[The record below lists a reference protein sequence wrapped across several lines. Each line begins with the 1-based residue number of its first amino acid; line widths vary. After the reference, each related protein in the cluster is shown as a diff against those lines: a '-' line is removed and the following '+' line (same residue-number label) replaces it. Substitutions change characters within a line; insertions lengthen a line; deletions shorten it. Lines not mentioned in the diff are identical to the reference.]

1 MGPACGTGMVGRIVM
16 FEIDLRSPHIDVNF
30 EQAEEL
36 KELVGIM
43 LVGYGMHRFPLD
55 GDLFEVVASSNRIHK
70 AVDRHHCEDVEQV
83 QLVRRGP
90 EELGGGEEQCGAVD
104 EVGVG
109 RAVNERGCGPLGNV
123 TDVGDHVVAV
133 VRGDSG
139 EREEEGGMV
148 FRRACAVREQEVP
161 SRIVNDQGIAEELD
175 EGPVIALE
183 YGRGDHEVRVLLPQV
198 TKGLLSHREESEL
211 LEGDVED
218 CEDDAYVGVL
228 LVPSPVE
235 VEGVGRPRH
244 HQGTDLGVVVAG
256 CHHRLPVCWGSAC
269 VSN

>member
-1 MGPACGTGMVGRIVM
+1 MGPACGTGMVGRIVI

-43 LVGYGMHRFPLD
+43 LVGYGMHRFALD
-55 GDLFEVVASSNRIHK
+55 GDLFEIVASSNRIHK
-70 AVDRHHCEDVEQV
+70 AVDWHHYCEDVEEV
-83 QLVRRGP
+83 ELVRRGP
-90 EELGGGEEQCGAVD
+90 QELGGGEEQSGAVD

-109 RAVNERGCGPLGNV
+109 RAVNQRGCGPLGNV

-148 FRRACAVREQEVP
+148 FWRPCAVGELEVP
-161 SRIVNDQGIAEELD
+161 SRIGNDQGITEELD

-183 YGRGDHEVRVLLPQV
+183 HGRGDHEVRVLLAQV
-198 TKGLLSHREESEL
+198 TEGLLSHREDPEL

-218 CEDDAYVGVL
+218 REDDAYVGVL
-228 LVPSPVE
+228 LVPQSKLRVLVAYATTRGRTWAWLLPDATTACLYV
-235 VEGVGRPRH
+235 GVP
-244 HQGTDLGVVVAG
+244 LV
-256 CHHRLPVCWGSAC
+256 
-269 VSN
+269 